1 MQTWFEYLSRTWFE
15 WGKPQD
21 FDPDAY
27 KSYEHSMSDYPQHWG
42 ALWPVYYNEPSQE
55 EIDNQCPM
63 FADPNI
69 FLLDQG
75 NYKLDKDAKI
85 FCWKKDGKY
94 VHSIGIKL
102 LGVDLWV
109 DSKYFSTY
117 RLKDGTSIPHFS
129 YLENPP
135 PIIPDRESEGWYAL
149 YKETVGSCAEWF
161 DVGQDIQQ
169 RYEDHIR
176 VTRFPELANV

>member
-15 WGKPQD
+15 WGQPQN

-85 FCWKKDGKY
+85 FCWKKD
-94 VHSIGIKL
+94 VFQVSARIG
-102 LGVDLWV
+102 V
-109 DSKYFSTY
+109 S
-117 RLKDGTSIPHFS
+117 
-129 YLENPP
+129 N
-135 PIIPDRESEGWYAL
+135 
-149 YKETVGSCAEWF
+149 F
-161 DVGQDIQQ
+161 D
-169 RYEDHIR
+169 
-176 VTRFPELANV
+176 FLANKLFAQEYSAC